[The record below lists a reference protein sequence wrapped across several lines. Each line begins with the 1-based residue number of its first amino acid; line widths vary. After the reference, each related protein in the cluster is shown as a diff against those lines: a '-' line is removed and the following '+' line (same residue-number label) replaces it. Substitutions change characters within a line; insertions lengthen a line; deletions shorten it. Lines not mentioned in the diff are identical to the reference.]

1 MPESVALNSLD
12 PGMRRGDEKRI
23 NQKFLKWVTEQFR
36 CGGVVSMNG
45 GRMDAAVKCTR
56 MY

>member
-1 MPESVALNSLD
+1 MPESIALKSLD

-23 NQKFLKWVTEQFR
+23 NQKFLKWVTERFR
-36 CGGVVSMNG
+36 GGGVVCMDV
-45 GRMDAAVKCTR
+45 GRMDAAVKPTR